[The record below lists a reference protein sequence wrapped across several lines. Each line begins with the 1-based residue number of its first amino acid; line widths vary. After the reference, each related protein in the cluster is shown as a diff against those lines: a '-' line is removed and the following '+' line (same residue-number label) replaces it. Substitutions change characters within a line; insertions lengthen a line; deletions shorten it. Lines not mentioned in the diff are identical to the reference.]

1 MQVYGVIGD
10 PVEHSLSPPMHRAAF
25 KSLGIDA
32 DYSRFRVRKGNV
44 KNAIK
49 GSKSLGI
56 DGLNIT
62 VPHKETVANLSEI
75 EKVASAKEIGAIN
88 TLDLH
93 SMKGYNT
100 DVIGARKALEKS
112 GTKIK
117 NKKVVIVGAGG
128 AARAVAYGL
137 ADKALSLDIINRT
150 AEKAIKLAEEI
161 GDKAK
166 GHSLEYNEELIVKAD
181 IVVNATSVGMKEEKS
196 PFPVDYLHSNLTVFD
211 LVYRP
216 IETHLLREA
225 KKRGAKTVDG
235 VSMLVLQGAESLDIW
250 TGEKPPIEVME
261 KKIRNI
267 L

>member
-25 KSLGIDA
+25 KSLQIDA
-32 DYSRFRVRKGNV
+32 DYSRFRVKEGDV
-44 KNAIK
+44 KNAIE

-62 VPHKETVANLSEI
+62 VPHKETVASLSKV
-75 EKVASAKEIGAIN
+75 EKVGIAKNIEAIN
-88 TLDLH
+88 TLDLG

-100 DVIGARKALEKS
+100 DVVGARKALENS

-137 ADKALSLDIINRT
+137 AEKASSLDIINRT
-150 AEKAIKLAEEI
+150 TEKAIKLAEEI
-161 GDKAK
+161 DDKAR
-166 GHSLEYNEELIVKAD
+166 GHSLGSSKELIEKAD
-181 IVVNATSVGMKEEKS
+181 IVINATSVGMKEEKS

-216 IETHLLREA
+216 IETYLLREA

-235 VSMLVLQGAESLDIW
+235 ISMLVLQGAESLKIW
-250 TGEKPPIEVME
+250 TGKNPPIDVME
-261 KKIRNI
+261 QKIRNI